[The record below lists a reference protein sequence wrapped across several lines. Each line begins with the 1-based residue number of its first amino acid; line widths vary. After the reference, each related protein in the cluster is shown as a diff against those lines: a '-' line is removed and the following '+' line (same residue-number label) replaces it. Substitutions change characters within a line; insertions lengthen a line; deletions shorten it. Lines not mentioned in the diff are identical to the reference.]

1 MQNKDTK
8 KMIDINTLVKVKTY
22 AHMKNISHTYV
33 YKLAEKE
40 KVEMIEIDGVKFIK
54 I

>member
-1 MQNKDTK
+1 MKEK
-8 KMIDINTLVKVKTY
+8 SIKRLIDINSLVKVKTY
-22 AHMKNISHTYV
+22 ARLKNISHTYV

-40 KVEMIEIDGVKFIK
+40 SIEMVEIDGVKFIK